1 MYAAESTYTQT
12 ESDAWGGYIERLDE
26 LNSQLEHTRLTLE
39 AAFQTAR
46 NNALR
51 DWTEMEIA
59 AWDAYQRARAQML
72 QPPPEG
78 AAESRA
84 TAGRRA
90 TACCWAGSSAGS
102 ASRKPVHCRKGERH
116 VGLPQTNVQRVLLQS
131 TVAASSLAQVI
142 PPGGVST
149 RRISEAMQVSNS

>member
-12 ESDAWGGYIERLDE
+12 ESQAWGRYIERLDE
-26 LNSQLEHTRLTLE
+26 LNSQLEHTRLILE
-39 AAFQTAR
+39 AAFQTAW
-46 NNALR
+46 NNAVR
-51 DWTEMEIA
+51 DWTEMETE
-59 AWDAYQRARAQML
+59 AWDAYQLARAQML
-72 QPPPEG
+72 QQPPE
-78 AAESRA
+78 
-84 TAGRRA
+84 
-90 TACCWAGSSAGS
+90 
-102 ASRKPVHCRKGERH
+102 GERH